1 MTHLTKKVTLALL
14 GLGLL
19 VNTYAADGDFNLT
32 GTIQTQG
39 EMSFKDDDKV
49 LDKFW
54 LRANFGGKYSSE
66 NFDAQINIR
75 MFAPNFG
82 NTIEEK
88 NYDKIT
94 ADVYWANYKWVLG
107 GDKLNLKL
115 GHWKTDWSEGG
126 NFGTYI
132 DAALKNRGLLA
143 RDYAHDAFELGWTRG
158 ISNLNVMLATTS
170 NTFSTG
176 YVRVEENV
184 KFSFPLELKAAYRVN
199 AIDAMTKPAVQTHRV
214 AAKAVYSIMK
224 DLKVYGEVGFLK
236 TGENS
241 VVDSASIANA
251 IAVAPEYD
259 QGSTYL
265 PFYVGVNIP
274 TAGILDGLMLEA
286 EYLKNRDEITKDAD
300 DFAYTISLIKKLGKA
315 KAQLNI
321 YSGNELKA
329 EEVTVALRITTTIK

>member
-14 GLGLL
+14 GLGL
-19 VNTYAADGDFNLT
+19 VVSAYAADGDFELK
-32 GTIQTQG
+32 GTVQTQG

-66 NFDAQINIR
+66 NLDAQINIR
-75 MFAPNFG
+75 MLAPNFG
-82 NTIEEK
+82 NTIDDK

-94 ADVYWANYKWVLG
+94 ADVYWANYKWVLE
-107 GDKLNLKL
+107 DHKLNLKL
-115 GHWKTDWSEGG
+115 GHWKTDWSESG

-132 DAALKNRGLLA
+132 DPALKNRGFLA
-143 RDYAHDAFELGWTRG
+143 RDYAHDGFELGWKNG

-170 NTFSTG
+170 KTFSTG
-176 YVRVEENV
+176 YVRVEENL

-199 AIDAMTKPAVQTHRV
+199 AIDAMTKTAVQTHRV
-214 AAKAVYSIMK
+214 SAKAAYSIMK

-236 TGENS
+236 TGKNS
-241 VVDSASIANA
+241 LVDSASIANEF
-251 IAVAPEYD
+251 AVEPEYD
-259 QGSTYL
+259 QGSSYL
-265 PFYVGVNIP
+265 PFYVGINIP
-274 TAGILDGLMLEA
+274 TAGILDGFMLEA

-329 EEVTVALRITTTIK
+329 EEVTVALRLTTTIK